1 MTRTLTLAAA
11 LLLTA
16 CGTETPAES
25 ASDTPIH
32 GSEGLTANASALLAD
47 NLVVPAPEPEPA
59 PEPAAEVAAEVVAAP
74 AEHTL
79 RLRHGESVALV
90 AQWLGVSPEALAQGN
105 DITLGARLD
114 VGYTLI
120 YTTSAATQ
128 AKLEAA
134 RDAFSAD
141 RLAKFLKRR
150 GGLVEV
156 IDQPVRRGQSVWRI
170 ARGARLPMWVVA
182 HYNAGRDLN
191 TLAPGDTIKLPVLAQ
206 GLTARR

>member
-16 CGTETPAES
+16 CGSPTPTES
-25 ASDTPIH
+25 ASDAPIH
-32 GSEGLTANASALLAD
+32 ASEGVTTSAIAQLSD
-47 NLVVPAPEPEPA
+47 NLVVLAPEPERA
-59 PEPAAEVAAEVVAAP
+59 PEPAAEVVAAP

-90 AQWLGVSPEALAQGN
+90 AQWLGVSPEALAQAN

-134 RDAFSAD
+134 RDTFSAD